1 MRWLTNQTVQF
12 GRSVTIVVLT
22 IVKANIYSNSFRLL
36 VAPWCNALGVQT
48 YLAVQH
54 WRTDIVDRDQS
65 EPKAH
70 SPLRRKV
77 SEPSSTVPEMEIV
90 GSSSNV

>member
-1 MRWLTNQTVQF
+1 MQAHSFRTLLKAGRSCGFPISMRWLTDQTVQS

-48 YLAVQH
+48 YLTVQH
-54 WRTDIVDRDQS
+54 WRTDIVDRD
-65 EPKAH
+65 
-70 SPLRRKV
+70 
-77 SEPSSTVPEMEIV
+77 
-90 GSSSNV
+90 